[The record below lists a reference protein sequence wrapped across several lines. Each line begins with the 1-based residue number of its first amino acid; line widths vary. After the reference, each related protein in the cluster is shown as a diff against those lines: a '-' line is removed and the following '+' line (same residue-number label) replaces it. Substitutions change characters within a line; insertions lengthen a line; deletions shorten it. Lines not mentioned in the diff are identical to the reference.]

1 MQRSEKQHGF
11 CKLQIIQEQ
20 QELIIMNSI
29 NVIKTKDNSQS
40 CSRAKQFIGIP
51 VTGTDGKLLNGEFK
65 FNFENEEEPTVCRF
79 VNGLLDGNIYN
90 SSGEI
95 IESQPAMEYSFG
107 GTEYW
112 TKGTPD
118 GFPAVIQNFGYYE
131 EDWANGT
138 IQEIRNEVE
147 LVSLE

>member
-1 MQRSEKQHGF
+1 
-11 CKLQIIQEQ
+11 
-20 QELIIMNSI
+20 MNSI
-29 NVIKTKDNSQS
+29 SVIKTNDNIQS

-51 VTGTDGKLLNGEFK
+51 IVGKDGKLLNGEFK

-79 VNGLLDGNIYN
+79 VNGLLDGNIYD
-90 SSGEI
+90 SGGKI
-95 IESQPAMEYSFG
+95 IGSQPALEYSFG

-112 TKGTPD
+112 TKGFPE
-118 GFPAVIQNFGYYE
+118 GFPAIVQNFGYYE
-131 EDWANGT
+131 EDWTNGI

>member
-1 MQRSEKQHGF
+1 
-11 CKLQIIQEQ
+11 
-20 QELIIMNSI
+20 MNSI
-29 NVIKTKDNSQS
+29 SVIKTNDNTQS
-40 CSRAKQFIGIP
+40 CSRAKQFIKVP
-51 VTGTDGKLLNGEFK
+51 VVGMDGKLLNGEFK
-65 FNFENEEEPTVCRF
+65 FNFENEEEPTVCYF
-79 VNGLLDGNIYN
+79 VDGFLDGNVYN
-90 SSGEI
+90 SKGEI
-95 IESQPAMEYSFG
+95 VERRPALLYSFG